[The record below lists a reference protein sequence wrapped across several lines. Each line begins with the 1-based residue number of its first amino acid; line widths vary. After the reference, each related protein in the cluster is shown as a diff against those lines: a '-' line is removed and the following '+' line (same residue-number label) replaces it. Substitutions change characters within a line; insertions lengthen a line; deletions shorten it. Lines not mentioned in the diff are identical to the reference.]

1 MIYINLLP
9 VREIKRRISA
19 KNQLL
24 VAIGI
29 IVLLLLGLG
38 LVTTYQTAKIN
49 NLRESDKKIQEE
61 KKQYTKILNDI
72 KRIEEEKKD
81 LVTKIAIIH
90 QLKKTSSL
98 TVHALDEVANFTPVN
113 RMWLKTLSQNGNQ
126 LSLTGMALDD
136 QTIAKFMDDLE
147 NSKYFQNVSLV
158 SSTMETFAER
168 NLKNFSISCNVAFEQ
183 NENQKIIQN

>member
-24 VAIGI
+24 AAIGI

-49 NLRESDKKIQEE
+49 NLRESEKKIQEE

-72 KRIEEEKKD
+72 KKIEEEKKD

-168 NLKNFSISCNVAFEQ
+168 NLKNFSISCSVAFEQ
-183 NENQKIIQN
+183 NENQKTIQN